1 METTK
6 FIDDR
11 IDAEDKEYLECAQS
25 AYETKLAMFRDIWER
40 FNKEHDYFEN
50 EYPGE
55 IGKSLETF
63 APEDFE
69 IIDKAEALQQT
80 FRDEIFRHFR
90 SKYQVFSI
98 ENKTKLDFTDPYMHY
113 NKFLKKEVELKK
125 LNFDKVF
132 RIQNYN
138 EVLDEVL
145 EQLGD
150 DSFMNLA
157 VKEAKEKLLAE
168 CFNQYKKEWWITVK
182 GSVISYRNGF
192 GRLEEGWAKSN
203 YKYHNPQFIFR
214 FLQAYSVM
222 LFGRITAI
230 EGVSKL
236 MNDYFVMLDEDEV
249 NNGFVPNCEGNIIEK
264 IKIFKNGRV
273 DIKFQT
279 AEQAKKFADEW
290 CGMGL

>member
-11 IDAEDKEYLECAQS
+11 IDAEDKKYLECAQK
-25 AYETKLAMFRDIWER
+25 AYESKLAMFKEIWER
-40 FNKEHDYFEN
+40 FNAEHDFFEN
-50 EYPGE
+50 EYPAE
-55 IGKSLETF
+55 IAKSLGKF

-69 IIDKAEALQQT
+69 IVDKAQDLQQV
-80 FRDEIFRHFR
+80 FRDEIFRYFR
-90 SKYQVFSI
+90 NKYQVFTI
-98 ENKTKLDFTDPYMHY
+98 ENKTKLDFNDPYMHY

-132 RIQNYN
+132 GVQNYHD
-138 EVLDEVL
+138 VLDDIFK
-145 EQLGD
+145 QLGNI
-150 DSFMNLA
+150 SFMDLA
-157 VKEAKEKLLAE
+157 IKEAKENLYAE
-168 CFNQYKKEWWITVK
+168 CYNKYKRDWWISVK

-192 GRLEEGWAKSN
+192 GHLEEGWTKGS
-203 YKYHNPQFIFR
+203 YRYYNPQFIYR
-214 FLQAYSVM
+214 FLCAYSVM
-222 LFGRITAI
+222 LFGCITKI
-230 EGVSKL
+230 DGVEKI
-236 MNDYFVMLDEDEV
+236 MNDYHFMITEDEV